1 MTRDKFETIVAG
13 VGTLIFGIFL
23 IILGIVVHDKLWF
36 TVLMTITGTIF
47 SVYALQYLTKKR
59 H

>member
-1 MTRDKFETIVAG
+1 MTRDRFETLVAE
-13 VGTLIFGIFL
+13 VGTLLLGIFL

-36 TVLMTITGTIF
+36 TVLMIFIGTVF
-47 SVYALQYLTKKR
+47 SVYAVKAFTRKR